1 MTLVVPF
8 DGSDLA
14 EAALVRAAALD
25 AVFDEGVL
33 AVSVVPVGDVEYARE
48 AGWIDADEEFD
59 TGTITDR
66 LEGQIEEIAPDAR
79 FRYETVGQ
87 YASAGTIAKHVR
99 EAAREADASM
109 VVIGSE
115 NAGHLTVSVSSVGGG
130 IAADDAYDV
139 LVVRSQHPSKVEKVK
154 EASPHAA
161 VESGI
166 DGPE

>member
-1 MTLVVPF
+1 
-8 DGSDLA
+8 
-14 EAALVRAAALD
+14 
-25 AVFDEGVL
+25 
-33 AVSVVPVGDVEYARE
+33 VGDVEYARE
-48 AGWIDADEEFD
+48 AGWIGTDEAFD
-59 TGTITDR
+59 TGTATDR
-66 LEGQIEEIAPDAR
+66 LEAQVTEIAPDAR

-99 EAAREADASM
+99 EVAREGDASM

-161 VESGI
+161 AESGI
-166 DGPE
+166 DGTE

>member
-1 MTLVVPF
+1 
-8 DGSDLA
+8 
-14 EAALVRAAALD
+14 
-25 AVFDEGVL
+25 VFDEGVV
-33 AVSVVPVGDVEYARE
+33 AVIVVPVGDVEYARE
-48 AGWIDADEEFD
+48 AGWIGTDEAFD
-59 TGTITDR
+59 TGTATDR
-66 LEGQIEEIAPDAR
+66 LEAQVTEIAPDAR

-99 EAAREADASM
+99 EVAREGDASM

-161 VESGI
+161 AESGI
-166 DGPE
+166 DGTE